1 MMAKAPGRW
10 RSAAAQALVFALV
23 GLALLWVFAITGAEL
38 RSRGIETGF
47 AFLGEP
53 ARTAL
58 ANAPFAFTPGEDSNA
73 LALWAGALNTLKISA
88 MVIVLA
94 SILGLG
100 LGLGRLSRNR
110 LLRGS
115 CLFTIELVRNVPVLI
130 HISLSYAL
138 VLSLPAPREAQPV
151 LGVLVTNRGLY
162 LPSPVAEAGWLLS
175 GLCGLI
181 ACLALIF
188 LRRRGGRWSPGSA
201 VMTLLTLA
209 AMALP
214 WLVLGRIPDLSTP
227 AVAGFRINGGVSI
240 SPELAAFVIALTLY
254 TSTFL
259 AEIIRGAIQS
269 VPRGQWEATMALAL
283 PGATVR
289 RSVIYPQAIR
299 VALPAMANEYIGVI
313 KNSSLA
319 VVIGYQE
326 IVGIGNTV
334 LFDTG
339 QAVEVMAV
347 IAGFFILVSLGFSG
361 LMNLVNTRLSWGDRR

>member
-1 MMAKAPGRW
+1 MAMAKLPSRW
-10 RSAAAQALVFALV
+10 RTAGAQALVFALV
-23 GLALLWVFAITGAEL
+23 GLSLMWIFAVTGAEL

-47 AFLGEP
+47 AFLTEP

-58 ANAPFAFTPGEDSNA
+58 ANAPFAFTAGEDSNA
-73 LALWAGALNTLKISA
+73 LALLAGAVNTLKISA
-88 MVIVLA
+88 LVIVLA
-94 SILGLG
+94 SLLGLG

-110 LLRGS
+110 LLRGT
-115 CLFTIELVRNVPVLI
+115 CLFYIEMVRNVPVLI
-130 HISLSYAL
+130 HISLCYAL
-138 VLSLPAPREAQPV
+138 VLALPAPRESQPV
-151 LGVLVTNRGLY
+151 LGMLVTNRGLF
-162 LPSPVAEAGWLLS
+162 LPTPTAEPLWLIS
-175 GLCGLI
+175 GASGIVTCLI
-181 ACLALIF
+181 LLAI
-188 LRRRGGRWSPGSA
+188 RRRGGGWTPGNLA
-201 VMTLLTLA
+201 LTLLTIA

-214 WLVLGRIPDLSTP
+214 WLLSGRSP
-227 AVAGFRINGGVSI
+227 AMSVPQIAGFRVNGGLSL
-240 SPELAAFVIALTLY
+240 SPELAAIVIALTLY
-254 TSTFL
+254 TATFL

-283 PGATVR
+283 PGGTVR

-299 VALPAMANEYIGVI
+299 VALPAMSNEYIGVI

-347 IAGFFILVSLGFSG
+347 LAGFFIVVSLGFSG
-361 LMNLVNTRLSWGDRR
+361 LMNLINARLSWGDR

>member
-1 MMAKAPGRW
+1 MAKSLGKW
-10 RSAAAQALVFALV
+10 RTAGAQAVVFALV
-23 GLALLWVFAITGAEL
+23 GLALLWIFAITGAEL

-47 AFLGEP
+47 AFLAEP

-73 LALWAGALNTLKISA
+73 LALWAGAVNTLKISA
-88 MVIVLA
+88 LVIAL
-94 SILGLG
+94 SSLLGLG

-115 CLFTIELVRNVPVLI
+115 CLFYIELVRNVPVLI
-130 HISLSYAL
+130 HISLCYAL
-138 VLSLPAPREAQPV
+138 VLSLPTPRDAQPV
-151 LGVLVTNRGLY
+151 LGMLVTNRGLY
-162 LPSPVAEAGWLLS
+162 LPTPTAEAGWLIS
-175 GLCGLI
+175 GVCGFL
-181 ACLALIF
+181 ACLALLA
-188 LRRRGGRWSPGSA
+188 LRRRGGRWVPGA
-201 VMTLLTLA
+201 LTLTVLTLG

-214 WLVLGRIPDLSTP
+214 WLVSGSRPVLSLPD
-227 AVAGFRINGGVSI
+227 VAGFRIVGGLSL
-240 SPELAAFVIALTLY
+240 SPELAAIVIALTLY
-254 TSTFL
+254 TATFL

-283 PGATVR
+283 PAGTVR

-299 VALPAMANEYIGVI
+299 VALPAMSNEYIGVI

-347 IAGFFILVSLGFSG
+347 LAGFFILVSLGFSG
-361 LMNLVNTRLSWGDRR
+361 LMNFINARLRWGER